1 MIEAAVELDFFRYK
15 LENQTTD
22 NIDSI
27 ISEFED
33 SFGKHDDNT
42 ILMEGVKNLTL
53 HRPSVKIQNDKS
65 TIEFYA
71 EVHI

>member
-1 MIEAAVELDFFRYK
+1 MIEAAVELDFFMYK

-33 SFGKHDDNT
+33 SFGKHDDNS
-42 ILMEGVKNLTL
+42 IIM
-53 HRPSVKIQNDKS
+53 
-65 TIEFYA
+65 
-71 EVHI
+71 